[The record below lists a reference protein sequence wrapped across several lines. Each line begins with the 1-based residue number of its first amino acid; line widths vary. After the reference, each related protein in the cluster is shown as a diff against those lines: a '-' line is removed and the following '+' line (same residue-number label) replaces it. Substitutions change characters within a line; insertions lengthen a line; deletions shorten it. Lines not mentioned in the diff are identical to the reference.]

1 MRYLLAA
8 GLTSTNSLDY
18 HVTPV
23 SFRVGGCF
31 SGGQDSWDL
40 WVRRI
45 QRAEHSVGGY
55 AAGATGSGAWTGTWC
70 VVLGCTPARRQPVPR
85 IMSI

>member
-1 MRYLLAA
+1 MRYLLTA
-8 GLTSTNSLDY
+8 GLFSTNSLDY

-55 AAGATGSGAWTGTWC
+55 AAGATGSGAWTGHLVCRAGVYLSQTSAALPDH
-70 VVLGCTPARRQPVPR
+70 V
-85 IMSI
+85 